1 MFGNRTEKR
10 YTLSMHN
17 KPLDQKKSTNKTSA
31 LKIFLEIL
39 FVAVFAVIVYVVLTT
54 HPKTEPQYT
63 EVSPTIEEFELE
75 SWERRFNI
83 DSVEKIFLRFDAETG
98 EIFDVLEGLSLD
110 EVRAQ
115 IPASEASEWVRGDGV
130 LRTEEEECNSQ
141 GLCFTFTFDLFQD
154 FANMHILI
162 YERENDFITFN
173 KVAYGDTIGGKYGG
187 SDFSEIDWVN
197 KEVEKDVFFVENWS
211 EQFGGPVTYSRREFT
226 VNLDTGKMTET
237 FSETREGDPFV
248 EKI

>member
-1 MFGNRTEKR
+1 MRNEPLNQEK
-10 YTLSMHN
+10 S
-17 KPLDQKKSTNKTSA
+17 KNKTSF
-31 LKIFLEIL
+31 LKIFFEIL
-39 FVAVFAVIVYVVLTT
+39 FVVVFVVIVYGVLTT
-54 HPKTEPQYT
+54 HPKTEPQYI
-63 EVSPTIEEFELE
+63 EVSPTIEEAELE
-75 SWERRFNI
+75 SWERRFSI
-83 DSVEKIFLRFDAETG
+83 DSAEEVYLRFDAETG
-98 EIFDVLEGLSLD
+98 EIVDVLEDLSLD

-115 IPASEASEWVRGDGV
+115 ISASEASEWVRGDGV

-162 YERENDFITFN
+162 YEKENDFITFS

-187 SDFSEIDWVN
+187 SDFSEIHWVN

-237 FSETREGDPFV
+237 FSETREDDPFV
-248 EKI
+248 EMIQ